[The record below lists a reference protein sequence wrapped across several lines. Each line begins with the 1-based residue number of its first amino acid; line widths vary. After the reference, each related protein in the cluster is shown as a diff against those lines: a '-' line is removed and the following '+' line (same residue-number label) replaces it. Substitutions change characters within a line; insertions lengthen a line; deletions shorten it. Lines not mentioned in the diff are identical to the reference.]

1 MIVHCLSFGS
11 LWWLRPGNN
20 LDSDARFTSE
30 AAVFNTT
37 GFISGARERRN
48 WIVAGVVRFNVGT
61 CLEQRI
67 RPEQIEQGKFS
78 SPGPERNGVQNR
90 LLLTGKVKANTPAD
104 LLLVCISSEQHGR
117 ISFDSEWRSKGVR
130 ILTASEF
137 RDRQE
142 SLVLVPPDGYVK
154 TNLGEWRF
162 LWTGVAA
169 TLSRTTWNA

>member
-11 LWWLRPGNN
+11 LWWLRPGNHPN
-20 LDSDARFTSE
+20 SAARFTSE

-48 WIVAGVVRFNVGT
+48 WMVAGVVRLNAGT

-67 RPEQIEQGKFS
+67 RPEQIQSEKFF

-90 LLLTGKVKANTPAD
+90 LLLTRKVKANAPVD
-104 LLLVCISSEQHGR
+104 LLLVRTSDEEHGR

-130 ILTASEF
+130 VIAASEF

-142 SLVLVPPDGYVK
+142 SLLLVPPDGYVK

-162 LWTGVAA
+162 IWTGVAA
-169 TLSRTTWNA
+169 TLSRTTCNA

>member
-11 LWWLRPGNN
+11 LWWLRPGNRP
-20 LDSDARFTSE
+20 DSSARFTSE

-48 WIVAGVVRFNVGT
+48 WMVAGVIRFNVGS

-67 RPEQIEQGKFS
+67 RPDRIQQGKFF

-90 LLLTGKVKANTPAD
+90 LLLTRKVKANAPAD
-104 LLLVCISSEQHGR
+104 LLLIRISDEEHGR

-130 ILTASEF
+130 IIAASEF

-142 SLVLVPPDGYVK
+142 SLLLVPPDGYVK
-154 TNLGEWRF
+154 TNLGEWRCA
-162 LWTGVAA
+162 WTRTTA
-169 TLSRTTWNA
+169 TLTWTTGNC